1 VFFGKKKTTN
11 NDIQSENKNMY
22 FHPLTERIANPTEFR
37 TNVRNVLAKR
47 LDLNLEVETDLMT
60 ATNLERGIFN
70 FAIKESNQRKIVK
83 KWENPAFVFIYAD
96 RMKVLFFNLECIGRS
111 LRAGDVTVEQLAT
124 MSHQELRPD
133 RWAELINRKQIR
145 DASKYNRNVGS
156 STDMFTCKK
165 CQSKNCTYCEVQ
177 TRSADE
183 PATIFVSCLDC
194 GKNWKM

>member
-1 VFFGKKKTTN
+1 
-11 NDIQSENKNMY
+11 MY
-22 FHPLTERIANPTEFR
+22 FHPLTERIENPAEFR
-37 TNVRNVLAKR
+37 TNVKNAMATR
-47 LDLNLEVETDLMT
+47 LQLDPESNTAYNLEK
-60 ATNLERGIFN
+60 GIFN
-70 FAIKESNQRKIVK
+70 FAIKESNQRRIVK

-96 RMKVLFFNLECIGRS
+96 RMKSLFFNLESIGKS
-111 LRAGDVTVEQLAT
+111 LQSGEITVEQLAT

-133 RWAELINRKQIR
+133 RWTELIERKRIR